1 MPLGDDYDGS
11 IVSLLEQL
19 RMVADLEGVAIID
32 MSADAGATPVS
43 YCLGE
48 LGADTLTQ
56 GQALLSAHQYRPSH
70 TLVAGQW
77 PLLSCPWVLP
87 PARPG
92 GLLLWRGPGARPWS
106 DGDHD
111 LAAAVGMLLRG
122 TIGDGLGQPAVDR
135 LTGLPNRR
143 WFLDEVD
150 RHIDRLDRDRIV
162 GTLMLVDVDDLRRV
176 NQTLGRSKGDLL
188 LVRMASELRGMVRP
202 SDLVAR
208 VGPDEFAIWHDGMD
222 HLTAAERAEA
232 LLQRRLFA
240 GWGMEPPIAFSVGI
254 ASRRAGGS
262 EDIRSLLRRAHV
274 ATREV
279 KTSGGGGWRVS
290 QPEARAG

>member
-19 RMVADLEGVAIID
+19 RLVADLDGVAIID
-32 MSADAGATPVS
+32 LSADAGATPVC

-48 LGADTLTQ
+48 PGAGTLMR
-56 GQALLSAHQYRPSH
+56 GQALLSMHPGRPSH
-70 TLVAGQW
+70 MLADGER
-77 PLLSCPWVLP
+77 PLLACPWVLP

-92 GLLLWRGPGARPWS
+92 GVLLWRGPGARPWL
-106 DGDHD
+106 DGDLD

-122 TIGDGLGQPAVDR
+122 AIGDGLGQPAVDR

-150 RHIDRLDRDRIV
+150 RHIDRLDRDGIV

-208 VGPDEFAIWHDGMD
+208 VGPDELAIWHDGMD

-232 LLQRRLFA
+232 LLLRRPFA
-240 GWGMEPPIAFSVGI
+240 DWGAEPPIAFSVGI
-254 ASRRAGGS
+254 ASRRAGS
-262 EDIRSLLRRAHV
+262 TEDIRTLLRRAHV
-274 ATREV
+274 TAREV
-279 KTSGGGGWRVS
+279 KTAGGGGWRVS
-290 QPEARAG
+290 HPVARAG